1 MQFSKRYM
9 ATRNAP
15 KNEENF
21 QPKVFSRQNGDKD
34 LNGFSKIDFIIT
46 DDFEKRKSLKLLPTF
61 IRINDL
67 LPGEPEFMKLRKPYV
82 VRLHKISREKN
93 PHEFYFS
100 ELQLYR
106 PFTNENTLC
115 PDSIDKCKALYDE
128 ISDHNG
134 QRKVTNIKQ
143 ILMEH
148 LESVEDGTEKAN
160 DFLQS
165 NAGALM
171 DPEAEQDV
179 LLAVRG
185 Q

>member
-1 MQFSKRYM
+1 MS
-9 ATRNAP
+9 
-15 KNEENF
+15 
-21 QPKVFSRQNGDKD
+21 
-34 LNGFSKIDFIIT
+34 
-46 DDFEKRKSLKLLPTF
+46 
-61 IRINDL
+61 
-67 LPGEPEFMKLRKPYV
+67 KPYV
-82 VRLHKISREKN
+82 VILHKISREKN
-93 PHEFYFS
+93 QHKFYFS

-171 DPEAEQDV
+171 DPVAEQDNAKCEKEV
-179 LLAVRG
+179 FEDHPQFAISDPGDLPGSSHETTSAL
-185 Q
+185 